1 MAFLNN
7 QHQLANNIRNQN
19 SPFYQDTQQ
28 LPCRG
33 HNYLSNPSVADA
45 GSGTQ
50 SKINQIQN
58 SNNNN
63 NNNNNTNNNNI
74 INNQLL
80 YSKIPFENLFF
91 WTFVLLII
99 IDYIWIGLLF
109 SDHYRVLY
117 SEIQNQELRIRFPSV
132 LIVYLFLTLL
142 IVVFV
147 IPNIEKE
154 ARFQISLNQNNQNGE
169 LQTNQI
175 IKISA
180 KYGGLLGLAVYAVYN
195 FTNHAVFEYYSL
207 EATLIDT
214 IWGGFLIFIVSAC
227 VYMIT
232 HKRNVSNEQF
242 ISEQIII

>member
-1 MAFLNN
+1 MFPNTTN
-7 QHQLANNIRNQN
+7 QQVIANNIKNQN

-28 LPCRG
+28 LPYKG
-33 HNYLSNPSVADA
+33 HNYSLVPNV
-45 GSGTQ
+45 
-50 SKINQIQN
+50 INRNHQPIN
-58 SNNNN
+58 T
-63 NNNNNTNNNNI
+63 NNNNTNNDI
-74 INNQLL
+74 INNQLI

-109 SDHYRVLY
+109 SDHYKILY

-154 ARFQISLNQNNQNGE
+154 AQFQMSLNQNNQNGE

-180 KYGGLLGLAVYAVYN
+180 KYGGLLGLAVYAIYN

-207 EATLIDT
+207 EASLIDT
-214 IWGGFLIFIVSAC
+214 LWGGFLIFIVSTG

-232 HKRNVSNEQF
+232 HKRNVSKEQF